1 MAEFRPAVPAFPAS
15 SYYTQEDFLRL
26 FDRLL
31 PDYYLAPMKP
41 EGNNYPNKGQMGA
54 GYEYLQAVAAVM
66 SRVSL
71 SVAHMN
77 DAGFVGTAVSGSRAT
92 SSVKFYRPNAI
103 FGEVTFLTG
112 TIVGTFDGYM
122 YQTTAD
128 VTLGATDLE
137 SVAVEV
143 EAIAKGYDWNK
154 PGPIEIV
161 RQEVINGVT
170 YTTTEVIEGT
180 IDRLVTAVL
189 PLNAINMDP
198 TVQVKQ
204 LTAATGGASNTLDG
218 VGQDRGVFRQA
229 NYATVAFK
237 RTGTT
242 TAQSILLPGT
252 RVATAAGYLYQ
263 LLDTVRIPAGASTT
277 EEFTARAMP
286 VVKPDAVP
294 ADPITDLV
302 LPRWG
307 SVLQPVL
314 SVVEKEHYRTEP
326 DEDYRVRVALL
337 PTVVTPNAVELLLK
351 QTIGW
356 LFQPMGLAYGWRE
369 VWDIRFQSAYSE
381 TSAIP
386 AGPNDFP
393 INETFDQAE
402 IAVPVDAYSSN
413 IFVYDYAPEDDPL
426 TNRYMGSNGM
436 IVFALPKDE
445 QYVTLYAGL
454 AELLDGATAAGIPL
468 GYVFS

>member
-1 MAEFRPAVPAFPAS
+1 MAEFLPAVPVFPAS
-15 SYYTQEDFLRL
+15 GYYTQEDFLRL

-66 SRVSL
+66 SRVSQ

-103 FGEVTFLTG
+103 FGEVTFLIG
-112 TIVGTFDGYM
+112 TIVGTFDGYL
-122 YQTTAD
+122 YRTTAD

-137 SVAVEV
+137 SEAVEV

-161 RQEVINGVT
+161 RDSG
-170 YTTTEVIEGT
+170 TEVIEGT

-189 PLNAINMDP
+189 PLDAVNMDP
-198 TVQVKQ
+198 TVKVKQ
-204 LTAATGGASNTLDG
+204 LTPASGGASNTLDG
-218 VGQDRGVFRQA
+218 VGQDRGIFRQF
-229 NYATVAFK
+229 NYASVAFK

-242 TAQSILLPGT
+242 AAQAILLPGT
-252 RVATAAGYLYQ
+252 RVATAADYLYQ
-263 LLDTVRIPAGASTT
+263 LLDTVRIPAGDSTT
-277 EEFTARAMP
+277 EEFTARALP

-307 SVLQPVL
+307 SVLQPGL

-351 QTIGW
+351 QTVGW
-356 LFQPMGLAYGWRE
+356 IFQPMGLAYGWRE

-381 TSAIP
+381 TSWPSTGA
-386 AGPNDFP
+386 NDFP
-393 INETFDQAE
+393 INQTFDQAE
-402 IAVPVDAYSSN
+402 ISAPVDAYSSN
-413 IFVYDYAPEDDPL
+413 IFVYDYAPEDEPL

-445 QYVTLYAGL
+445 QYLTLYAGL